1 MVMVNNHGQI
11 KQYIKVNIK
20 MEKSM
25 AKECFYGLMIVLIKD
40 NFLKIIF
47 MVQENIL
54 GKMEEYIQ
62 DNGKI
67 IKCKE
72 KEFLHGQMEEDMKVG
87 I

>member
-1 MVMVNNHGQI
+1 VQNILGNGKRISKMVMVNNHGQI

-47 MVQENIL
+47 MV
-54 GKMEEYIQ
+54 
-62 DNGKI
+62 
-67 IKCKE
+67 
-72 KEFLHGQMEEDMKVG
+72 
-87 I
+87 